1 MAKEPTMEGIFWKTL
16 LVVGAL
22 SASGHCAPSQ
32 KVLTYAEAVEQ
43 GVVNYN
49 KKAKEDSLYRLLEA
63 VPRPGWDPNSKGT
76 QELIFTIKETV
87 CPAKKEASLDKCDFK
102 EGGVVRECTATY
114 FLGEKTPVA
123 VLDCIAVEGVQKE
136 EKEVKEKKN
145 QEEEEKQVGLSRKLI
160 RKLRWV
166 REDVKVVYNVNINS
180 NNNNIYLNPFSG

>member
-1 MAKEPTMEGIFWKTL
+1 FMAKEPTMEGIFWKTL

-102 EGGVVRECTATY
+102 EGGV
-114 FLGEKTPVA
+114 K
-123 VLDCIAVEGVQKE
+123 
-136 EKEVKEKKN
+136 VKEKKN
-145 QEEEEKQVGLSRKLI
+145 QEEEEVRKWYGGRWNHWPSRRDPTSLEAPHLSHVLEKRLQVKMVSPKLS
-160 RKLRWV
+160 
-166 REDVKVVYNVNINS
+166 
-180 NNNNIYLNPFSG
+180 P